1 MVQHCVRH
9 YEIMWM
15 FIKQKASAPNSY
27 NAEPLCGTME
37 ESYALGDMGRFFA
50 TPENWANH
58 LSHQLDIDS
67 CRVSRLHDASFSQN
81 LN

>member
-37 ESYALGDMGRFFA
+37 EFFA